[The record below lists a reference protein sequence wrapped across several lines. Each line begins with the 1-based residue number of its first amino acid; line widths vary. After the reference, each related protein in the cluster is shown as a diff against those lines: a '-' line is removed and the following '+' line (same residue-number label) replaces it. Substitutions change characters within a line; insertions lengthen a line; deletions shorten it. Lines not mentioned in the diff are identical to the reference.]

1 MYTLKNK
8 VRIIHTSQ
16 PSCMVSRR
24 ESRLSSS
31 GAFPKVIIKSDF
43 LEAIRLVSSQYDP
56 NHPYIDIMHQIVVG
70 ASFHRH
76 IVFSFAHRE
85 FNNVADWVENEAL
98 SFPLGNLVFSSPF
111 RCCHRLSRLDAGDRR
126 VYPLSLLSPVLNFSQ
141 GRRPAM

>member
-1 MYTLKNK
+1 
-8 VRIIHTSQ
+8 
-16 PSCMVSRR
+16 MVSRR

-98 SFPLGNLVFSSPF
+98 SFPLGNLVFSF
-111 RCCHRLSRLDAGDRR
+111 L
-126 VYPLSLLSPVLNFSQ
+126 LSLQMLSPSVEVRCRGSEGLPPQ
-141 GRRPAM
+141 PIEPGA